1 MNTSSLHR
9 VWFRIQD
16 RFGRKWKALDRWIE
30 SRFPDGQTGADNAI
44 AHQFKGDAA
53 AIEEAPMPVSAHAVL
68 YVIVTLLALAM
79 LWAVFGT
86 LDRIVVAQGKIA
98 TRTPM
103 IVMQPFTTSRITQ
116 LHVKPGDHVRK
127 GQVLVSFD
135 PAFALADQAAL
146 EQKVR
151 GRTAEIDRIMAE
163 MAGASTFP
171 VAAKDGVERNTQ
183 AQIFAQEMAQFSS
196 EMAVRDSRVGAIETQ
211 LRAVNANMPG
221 LRNQLAIAKKV
232 TGIQTYLLSQK
243 AAAELDLMRAQNSEI
258 DAETRLRDAQ
268 ADSQKY
274 SQQRAEVEAER
285 RTYRD
290 KWRSDHNQQ
299 LLQAR
304 QDLAEASEALNKA
317 RRMKDYTKL
326 ISPVSAT
333 VLEIADRS
341 VGSVLREAET
351 LVTLVPD
358 AADLYVEASVPSR
371 DVGYLK
377 VGNLVRVKLE
387 TYPFQRYG
395 TVDGVLDVISA
406 DSIPLKQDEKSQFFY
421 RAQIRPTSPPNEL
434 VRRGIHLRPG
444 LVVTAEI
451 KTGKRSIAS
460 YILDPVLR
468 TTDESLRE
476 P

>member
-1 MNTSSLHR
+1 MSASNTHR
-9 VWFRIQD
+9 VWFHVQGKFLRGW
-16 RFGRKWKALDRWIE
+16 RMLDRWIE
-30 SRFPDGQTGADNAI
+30 SRFGQTGADNAI
-44 AHQFKGDAA
+44 AHQFKGDAT
-53 AIEEAPMPVSAHAVL
+53 AIEEAPVPVSAHAALYIVL
-68 YVIVTLLALAM
+68 TLLAVGI
-79 LWAVFGT
+79 LWAVFGS

-116 LHVKPGDHVRK
+116 IHVKAGDHVHA

-135 PAFALADQAAL
+135 PAFATADQATL

-151 GRTAEIDRIMAE
+151 DRTAAIDRIMAE
-163 MAGASTFP
+163 MKGASSFP
-171 VAAKDGVERNTQ
+171 VAATDGTERLTQ
-183 AQIFAQEMAQFSS
+183 AQIFTQEMAQYSS
-196 EMAVRDSRVGAIETQ
+196 EMAVRDSRVGAIDSQ
-211 LRAVNANMPG
+211 LKATNASIPG
-221 LRNQLAIAKKV
+221 LRSQLAIAQKV
-232 TGIQTYLLSQK
+232 TGIQTYLDSQQ
-243 AAAELDLMRAQNSEI
+243 AAAELDVLRAQNAQI
-258 DAETRLRDAQ
+258 DAETRLRSALADA
-268 ADSQKY
+268 QKY
-274 SQQRAEVEAER
+274 SEQRAEVQAER
-285 RTYRD
+285 ETYRD

-326 ISPVSAT
+326 TAPVNAT

-358 AADLYVEASVPSR
+358 AADVYVEANVPSR
-371 DVGYLK
+371 DVSYLR
-377 VGNLVRVKLE
+377 VGDFVRVKLE

-395 TVDGVLDVISA
+395 TLDGILDVISA
-406 DSIPLKQDEKSQFFY
+406 DSIPLKQEEKSQFFY
-421 RAQIRPTSPPNEL
+421 RAQVRLTTPLGEL
-434 VRRGIHLRPG
+434 ARRGIHLRPG
-444 LVVTAEI
+444 LVATAEI